1 MNRLQMWRKFRKLS
15 QSQLSQISGV
25 SIRTLQHYEQG
36 TKDINKVAG
45 ITLYKLA
52 KALECNVEDLL
63 NIEREEPVM
72 FKRTIYQVEFENYD
86 KRREDYDS
94 KAYFLFNTEEEAREY
109 MAQNESWGSVR
120 SLNSV
125 ELQIDE
131 DETNFDLE
139 HLYKKYFD
147 IATTIE
153 VDYLAL
159 DSSLNEIEREALLN
173 EVFDDNEEMLQE
185 AKNDEDYDIND
196 FLRDCLSSELDE
208 VEYELFNKY
217 NDGHKNEELAKQF
230 KETALRIALSK

>member
-1 MNRLQMWRKFRKLS
+1 MNRLQRWRKFRQLS
-15 QSQLSQISGV
+15 QSQLSELSGV
-25 SIRTLQHYEQG
+25 SLRTLQDYEQG
-36 TKDINKVAG
+36 RKDINKVAG
-45 ITLYKLA
+45 ITLYNLA
-52 KALECNVEDLL
+52 KALECNIEDLL

-72 FKRTIYQVEFENYD
+72 IKRTIYQVEFENYD
-86 KRREDYDS
+86 KHREDYDS

-109 MAQNESWGSVR
+109 MELNESWGSVR

-139 HLYKKYFD
+139 HLYKKYVD
-147 IATTIE
+147 IITTIE
-153 VDYLAL
+153 ADYLAL

-173 EVFDDNEEMLQE
+173 EVFDENEEMLQE

-208 VEYELFNKY
+208 IEYELFNNY
-217 NDGHKNEELAKQF
+217 NDGRKNEELAEQF
-230 KETALRIALSK
+230 KETALRIALGK